1 MIFIALGFLRPAHN
15 TLFLYLSLKFDLK
28 DEIRLKDTK
37 LIYLIK
43 KAYESNSKASS
54 NFYNYLLFM

>member
-1 MIFIALGFLRPAHN
+1 MFYTHGFLTPAHN
-15 TLFLYLSLKFDLK
+15 TLFLYLCLKFDLK

-43 KAYESNSKASS
+43 KTYESNSKASS